1 MSARHLQ
8 RPKQINPK
16 DATVCTALLVT
27 LAFDQPTLQPL
38 SEESHVPSPSYTGP
52 QSDSTERVVFICINS
67 PNLLNSV
74 ELLRHDPSSLTSQ
87 PMQQRSSL
95 KVNCLLQII
104 QARYVEKKGIPLVPK
119 RLGELYTSAELI
131 DYKDSDLLNESPQG
145 HPDDESFLVATVD
158 KLMKKLGELDKADWT
173 TYRLQH
179 KLYEK
184 YSGTHEHLHEYFH
197 AAQWLFVMASPEFFD
212 ENQNEFAAL
221 STLFEDWAN
230 KCLEETDEK
239 MPGGWSLLRD
249 ELTTWDFKSNML
261 KRCDAYAEHQ
271 HHLKVSKALSLLT
284 SAEILDN
291 DRLARLEPL
300 RQWISLRINC
310 LLQIAQA
317 SLVEKS
323 NTPLKPKALGEL
335 YTPAE
340 LINCIRAGNVHFTDQ
355 RPQAYTRF
363 MNKLMGSSKKV
374 LMRLSEQDKARWR
387 AYKDKHKLE
396 RDFKAT
402 HGHAHKF
409 FHVTQWLF
417 ANASQEFF
425 DEHRDDFVKL
435 SQNLEDWIR
444 RFSGKTGKMQ
454 VPSECS
460 PITDVIKGCGFTSKA
475 SDFDIQIK
483 KHYYSRYPRT

>member
-8 RPKQINPK
+8 RPKQINLK
-16 DATVCTALLVT
+16 DGTVGTALLVT
-27 LAFDQPTLQPL
+27 LALVEPTSQAL
-38 SEESHVPSPSYTGP
+38 SEESHVPSTSYTGP
-52 QSDSTERVVFICINS
+52 QSNSTKRVAYVETDSPS
-67 PNLLNSV
+67 LLNSS
-74 ELLRHDPSSLTSQ
+74 ELLRHDLSSSTSRSI
-87 PMQQRSSL
+87 QQQTSL
-95 KVNCLLQII
+95 RVNCLLQII
-104 QARYVEKKGIPLVPK
+104 QARYVEKKGILLMPK

-145 HPDDESFLVATVD
+145 HPDDENVLVATVD
-158 KLMKKLGELDKADWT
+158 ELMKKLEKEEISKWIA
-173 TYRLQH
+173 YRRQH

-184 YSGTHEHLHEYFH
+184 YSGTHGHLHEYFH

-212 ENQNEFAAL
+212 QNQNEFAAL

-230 KCLEETDEK
+230 KCIEETDETDEK
-239 MPGGWSLLRD
+239 LPGGWSLLRD
-249 ELTTWDFKSNML
+249 ELTAEDFRSDML

-271 HHLKVSKALSLLT
+271 HHLKVSKSALNLLT
-284 SAEILDN
+284 GAETLDN
-291 DRLARLEPL
+291 DRLAGLEPL

-317 SLVEKS
+317 SLVEKF

-340 LINCIRAGNVHFTDQ
+340 LVNCIRARDVCFTDQ
-355 RPQAYTRF
+355 KPQPYVWF
-363 MNKLMGSSKKV
+363 MNNLVGRSRE
-374 LMRLSEQDKARWR
+374 LLILLSEQDEARWT
-387 AYKDKHKLE
+387 AYKDKHNLDMKIE
-396 RDFKAT
+396 AT

-409 FHVTQWLF
+409 LHFTQWLF

-425 DEHRDDFVKL
+425 DEHQDDFVKL

-444 RFSGKTGKMQ
+444 RFSEQTGKIQ

-460 PITDVIKGCGFTSKA
+460 PITDVIKGLDS
-475 SDFDIQIK
+475 QIK
-483 KHYYSRYPRT
+483 EHHDSSRSRS